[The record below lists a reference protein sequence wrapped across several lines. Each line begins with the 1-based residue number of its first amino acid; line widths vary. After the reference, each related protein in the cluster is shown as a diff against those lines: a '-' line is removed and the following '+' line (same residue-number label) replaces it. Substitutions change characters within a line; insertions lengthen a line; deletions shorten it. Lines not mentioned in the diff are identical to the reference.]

1 MSNLKQFFSKPVDR
15 PIEGVIKAD
24 DDSHILLEVEEY
36 VLTNEISR
44 QLDVFLDA
52 YNNYEGANGVWISGF
67 FGSGKSHLLKI
78 LSFLLEDR
86 VIDGTRLCDVFLP
99 KINDE
104 FLRGD
109 LEKAIKIPSRSIL
122 FNIDQKADVISK
134 SQVDA
139 VLSVF
144 VKVFNEMQG
153 YYPQIGYIASFERD
167 LDSQGK
173 YEAFKKAYEDAAG
186 VSWEKDRK
194 RVHKLKNEQFAK
206 AYSAFSGISYDEALK
221 VLDKYQANYAV
232 SIEDFALMVKE
243 YIDRQEPGF
252 RLNFFVDEVGQYVA
266 DNTKLMTNLQTI
278 AESLA
283 SKCRGQA
290 WILVT
295 SQEDM
300 STVIGDLSQRQ
311 GNDFSKI
318 KARFKTPMKL
328 TGADVEE
335 VIQKRLLE
343 KNSEGIDYLTDVF
356 HREHNNFKTLFQF
369 GDGTRTYKLFRDKEN
384 FVTCYPFIP
393 YQFTL
398 FQLAIKGL
406 SSHNAFEGK
415 HTSVGE
421 RSMLGVF
428 QDVVINVSQSPLG
441 QLATFELMFEGIRMA
456 LKADIQTSINIGERQ
471 LPDDF
476 TKRVLKALFLVKFI
490 KEFKATARN
499 IAILMID
506 SFEID
511 LEAHAKQVQEA
522 LNRLE
527 LETYIQRNGEIY
539 EFLTDDEKDVEQ
551 EIKHTDI
558 DNSAINELLVDLIY
572 RHIIRDPKIRYEEN
586 KQDYPFARKLDGAL
600 AGRDAELAI
609 NVITPFNENNSNE
622 QVLVSQSLGVS
633 ELLVILPE
641 DKRLEADL
649 NIYKKTEKY
658 VSQNISTTL
667 KDSVR
672 KILAEKTHQ
681 NQQRKADLQ
690 ARLISLLGGSRL
702 FINGSRIEIPPGD
715 AKSRIIKAFQLL
727 VKSTYPN
734 LKMLKVIYKEENIR
748 SILLDK
754 SDDLF
759 KHNDESLS
767 EAELEMLGVINRN
780 RKAGERSTVKRLL
793 DAFEIKPYGWYQAAI
808 LCILSKLYL
817 RGKVEVKQDSN
828 ILGDSDVFAAFT
840 NNRAF
845 ANTIIEPQESFSAIA
860 VRKLKDFHQ
869 EFFNE
874 ANPGNEA
881 KEVAQASMAKVKE
894 EAQSIDALADQRK
907 QYPFLDALDEPLAE
921 IWKISNKNY
930 PFYLNE
936 LDSFAERLLDL
947 KEQIIDPIKKFM
959 HGPKRKIYDNIKE
972 FSSMNNANFSY
983 VDGEEATV
991 LREMLTS
998 GEPYKGNAIQQA
1010 KQALDTLSGR
1020 IDALRVNEKKA
1031 ATAAI
1036 DARIKSMDQLYD
1048 FNKLDAGQK
1057 EKVLAPFETVKGEI
1071 SHASL
1076 IPVIRET
1083 LNRFETEV
1091 YLQQLKLMTQLANPK
1106 TDDDEVKDPVSEYI
1120 AATKIRI
1127 DYPKACLETR
1137 EDVEDYI
1144 GRLKEEYERTIQE
1157 GKRISL

>member
-1 MSNLKQFFSKPVDR
+1 MSDLKQFFSKPVDR

-24 DDSHILLEVEEY
+24 DLSHLLQEVEEY

-44 QLDVFLDA
+44 QLDIFLDA

-122 FNIDQKADVISK
+122 FNIDQKADIISK
-134 SQVDA
+134 SEIDA

-144 VKVFNEMQG
+144 IKVFNEMLG
-153 YYPQIGYIASFERD
+153 YYPQIGYIANFERD
-167 LDSQGK
+167 LDNQGD
-173 YEAFKKAYEDAAG
+173 YEGFKEAYEKETG
-186 VSWEKDRK
+186 ISWEKDRK
-194 RVHKLKNEQFAK
+194 RAHKLKNESFAR

-221 VLDKYQANYAV
+221 VLDKYQASYAV
-232 SIEDFALMVKE
+232 SIEDFALMIKE

-283 SKCRGQA
+283 TKCKGQA

-295 SQEDM
+295 SQGDM

-328 TGADVEE
+328 TSADVEE

-343 KNSEGIDYLTDVF
+343 KNSEGIDYLTEIF

-369 GDGTRTYKLFRDKEN
+369 GDGTQTYRLFRDKEH

-393 YQFTL
+393 YQFTV

-415 HTSVGE
+415 HSSVGE

-428 QDVVINVSQSPLG
+428 QDVVIRVSKSPLG
-441 QLATFELMFEGIRMA
+441 QLATFELMFEGIRTA
-456 LKADIQTSINIGERQ
+456 LKADIQTSINVGEHQ
-471 LPDDF
+471 LSDDF
-476 TKRVLKALFLVKFI
+476 AVRVLKALFLVKFV
-490 KEFKATARN
+490 KEFKATSRN

-506 SFEID
+506 SFDAD
-511 LEAHAKQVQEA
+511 LEVHGKRVQEA

-539 EFLTDDEKDVEQ
+539 EFLTDDEKDVEE
-551 EIKHTDI
+551 EIKNTDI

-572 RHIIRDPKIRYEEN
+572 RHIIRDPKIRYDDN

-600 AGRDAELAI
+600 AGRDAELTI
-609 NVITPFNENNSNE
+609 NVITPFNDNYSNE
-622 QVLVSQSLGVS
+622 QILVSQSLGAA

-641 DKRLEADL
+641 DKRLETDL
-649 NIYKKTEKY
+649 AIYKKTEKY
-658 VSQNISTTL
+658 VQQNSSTTL
-667 KDSVR
+667 KDSLR
-672 KILAEKTHQ
+672 KILAEKGHQ
-681 NQQRKADLQ
+681 NRQRQADLQ
-690 ARLISLLGGSRL
+690 ARVISLLGSSRL
-702 FINGSRIEIPPGD
+702 FVNGSRIEIPPGD

-727 VKSTYPN
+727 VKSVYPN

-780 RKAGERSTVKRLL
+780 RKSGERSTVKRLFES
-793 DAFEIKPYGWYQAAI
+793 FEIKPYGWYQAAI
-808 LCILSKLYL
+808 LCLLSKLYL
-817 RGKVEVKQDSN
+817 RGKVEVKQDAN

-845 ANTIIEPQESFSAIA
+845 VNTVIEPQETFSGAT
-860 VRKLKDFHQ
+860 VRKLKDFYQ
-869 EFFNE
+869 EFFND

-881 KEVAQASMAKVKE
+881 KEVAVAAMSKLNE
-894 EAQSIDALADQRK
+894 ETQILEMLAAQK
-907 QYPFLDALDEPLAE
+907 PQYPFLDALDEPLAE
-921 IWKISNKNY
+921 IWKISNKSY

-947 KEQIIDPIKKFM
+947 KEQIVDPIKKFM
-959 HGPKRKIYDNIKE
+959 SGQKRGIYDDIRQFCARNE
-972 FSSMNNANFSY
+972 ANFSY
-983 VDGEEATV
+983 VDGDEATL
-991 LREMLTS
+991 LRDILVS
-998 GEPYKGNAIQQA
+998 KDPYRGNIIKEA
-1010 KQALDTLSGR
+1010 KQALEYVKSRIEALSVEEKTL
-1020 IDALRVNEKKA
+1020 ALS
-1031 ATAAI
+1031 AI
-1036 DARIKSMDQLYD
+1036 DKKIKSIESLDD
-1048 FNKLDAGQK
+1048 FNKLSPDQK
-1057 EKVLAPFETVKGEI
+1057 EEVLAPFTNVQEEI
-1071 SHASL
+1071 NRADL

-1083 LNRFETEV
+1083 VSRYETKD
-1091 YLQQLKLMTQLANPK
+1091 YQNQLKLVDRLANPPDEGEEIPEPQYVSVK
-1106 TDDDEVKDPVSEYI
+1106 SIHIYYSKPYLETEDEVADYI
-1120 AATKIRI
+1120 AQ
-1127 DYPKACLETR
+1127 
-1137 EDVEDYI
+1137 
-1144 GRLKEEYERTIQE
+1144 LKTEYERTIQE